1 MSFRMLGSRIEYLQA
16 SKRLEELAHARP
28 GTPQA
33 QERKELIDL
42 FREFE
47 KEIKEVKATPLEKS
61 KNKKKKIELY
71 YSRLS
76 FSPDFSDPE
85 IYFVNRNFILSLLFN
100 STRLSLA
107 GVRFPKLNLIF
118 LVINSG

>member
-16 SKRLEELAHARP
+16 SKRLEELTHARP

-71 YSRLS
+71 YSPFELFARL
-76 FSPDFSDPE
+76 FGPGK
-85 IYFVNRNFILSLLFN
+85 LFRQPQYCPVL
-100 STRLSLA
+100 T
-107 GVRFPKLNLIF
+107 F
-118 LVINSG
+118 